1 MQLAEFR
8 VCYMDSDNDWQA
20 IVDIIEAESATSNKL
35 IEPDKEEIP
44 EEIINLL
51 HEQNNLSLQ
60 VFKQTEAE
68 DRLLIDLLKID

>member
-1 MQLAEFR
+1 
-8 VCYMDSDNDWQA
+8 MDSDNDWQA
-20 IVDIIEAESATSNKL
+20 IVDIIEAESAASNKL
-35 IEPDKEEIP
+35 VEPDKEEIP